1 MADIA
6 SRFRIAVAEHKADY
20 LMNLQFCCDI
30 PLGVG
35 GVSSPED

>member
-20 LMNLQFCCDI
+20 LMNLQFCCDHYRSMQLPT
-30 PLGVG
+30 PL
-35 GVSSPED
+35 P